1 MTTFPVKIA
10 IIAGLTMPLSF
21 GTAFAGGGSNTE
33 PLSNQSDTALGESDC
48 QAIWSRAAAGEDRLS
63 YDKATP
69 YVTDLQAAD
78 PDNDGYFDK
87 IEFIDA
93 CQKGFVQSASDEIN
107 APKAHHVMLPPR
119 ALKQN

>member
-1 MTTFPVKIA
+1 

-21 GTAFAGGGSNTE
+21 GTAFAGGSDRSNTE
-33 PLSNQSDTALGESDC
+33 ALSSQSDAALGESDC
-48 QAIWSRAAAGEDRLS
+48 QAVWSGAAAGEDRLS
-63 YDKATP
+63 YDKVAA

-78 PDNDGYFDK
+78 PDHDGYFDK

-93 CQKGFVQSASDEIN
+93 CWKGFVQRASDKTN

-119 ALKQN
+119 LPN

>member
-1 MTTFPVKIA
+1 VTAISIKIV
-10 IIAGLTMPLSF
+10 IMAGLTMPLSF
-21 GTAFAGGGSNTE
+21 GTAFAGGSDPSNTE
-33 PLSNQSDTALGESDC
+33 ALSDAALGESAC
-48 QAIWSRAAAGEDRLS
+48 RAIWSGAAAGEDRLR
-63 YDKATP
+63 YDKVAA

-93 CQKGFVQSASDEIN
+93 CRKGFVHSASDETN

-119 ALKQN
+119 LPN

>member
-1 MTTFPVKIA
+1 MSRIAVKIA
-10 IIAGLTMPLSF
+10 IITGLMMPLSF
-21 GTAFAGGGSNTE
+21 GTAFAGGSDPSNTKA
-33 PLSNQSDTALGESDC
+33 LSSQSDAALGESDC

-63 YDKATP
+63 YDKLGAH
-69 YVTDLQAAD
+69 VTDLQAAD

-93 CQKGFVQSASDEIN
+93 CRKGFVQGASDETT

-119 ALKQN
+119 PRD